1 MNEQNNHHLYYLI
14 SQECPN
20 ESQMMTYD
28 RDVLQKLEYVCVDHV
43 DNLFEVIQY
52 DEKSFKITRIIKN
65 EGLGDK
71 FNVGDVIY
79 LFSGMVSFHTQNCE
93 KCECHPT
100 VIIEHNKITLFE
112 DNDDA
117 DNEDKE

>member
-1 MNEQNNHHLYYLI
+1 MEKIYKRANKLVIEVPLI
-14 SQECPN
+14 
-20 ESQMMTYD
+20 
-28 RDVLQKLEYVCVDHV
+28 QKVSSA
-43 DNLFEVIQY
+43 Y
-52 DEKSFKITRIIKN
+52 DEKSFEITRIIKN

-93 KCECHPT
+93 KCECYPT
-100 VIIEHNKITLFE
+100 VIIEQNKITLFE